1 MLVIYEPNYSGGAG
15 PAHGGVDD
23 LLRFSKDDLI
33 DKKGHNSTKEETL
46 PRRGRY
52 LVILSD
58 HVSSN
63 TASVDSLT
71 SAVYILDSSP
81 RLVNVR
87 GLASE
92 MTSVCE
98 PLYHIAGELVKAIE
112 PILSGSSQEHDT
124 TKASDSSESSGDMQS
139 T

>member
-1 MLVIYEPNYSGGAG
+1 VLVVYEPNYSGGAG

-33 DKKGHNSTKEETL
+33 DEEGHNSTKEETL

-87 GLASE
+87 GLAS
-92 MTSVCE
+92 
-98 PLYHIAGELVKAIE
+98 
-112 PILSGSSQEHDT
+112 
-124 TKASDSSESSGDMQS
+124 
-139 T
+139 